1 MKLFTSILFLL
12 LVSTHGARLSIDVFP
27 SSHRLTSNGGTPD
40 PDDETAPT
48 YAKGCLIPH
57 LGRCGTCNDATIKKQ
72 LKCTGTYDNTA
83 NTGGTATDPRKWTF
97 EECDCPTGSA
107 CKENDELK
115 GEKSPVCRVEGRE
128 VHMGATEYDFEALNM
143 VLQDTQVRPCTAAD
157 SCESTLLP
165 AYNTLAKD
173 NSGNDHGQ
181 KDKYPMY
188 KVRIEGVDA
197 RAYDSCSVT
206 VSGDVAD
213 AIFNPLDETN
223 DDVYDNTDSVP
234 KLVADGDYAECM
246 FRPYN
251 EAVLG
256 TVRYNISFVR
266 LPVYLE
272 PAEDELQSVEMQIKF
287 VPNKKDDDKWH
298 SAEYLG
304 TDSAADA
311 VGYLFP
317 EFDKTSRDSDEHNVD
332 HGADNAALA
341 TNTEVFRFDSFSSDS
356 TVAGAGFDSG
366 SSTAL
371 KGTLKLPVRGTFFD
385 KRYKIVDES
394 GSDTLIAGVGEGE
407 MRKEGL
413 EIHKD
418 FDGFYDPTKD
428 AFDNMGLTMDP
439 VPFSDRIAKAKLNG
453 ALKNVAQYK
462 MEHTYA
468 MTFGG
473 GYEGELAHF
482 KPDYLACDI
491 CPAQIV
497 FKAFPAANVHTD
509 GDSVTHTDFLLKYHV
524 AISPD
529 KLPTSTNV
537 VSLNN
542 IDVDI
547 VEEASGHRTF
557 NELSQGVSISRK
569 MALRLPS
576 NKDPQNPDGYPLYQF
591 MRPRIS
597 STKKDYASLLSPYNF
612 SMSILKFEGNT
623 GGACKTWAGAADQ
636 SSNDYDSCML
646 AGNNWVATKG
656 LVKSAGCKNG
666 KLYEIGTNIFS
677 AAEKVF
683 KENCR
688 IKLVSDAFGVNLNI
702 TFGEGVDKKTAFL
715 RQVDLRSVYAG
726 ATELSIL
733 RRKAD
738 PSATLLGDTVSFRV
752 SKYGHNSKIEFE
764 VKGTDSMVG
773 FASDGSKCTQAMV
786 NNFNGLTADGTG
798 TATAVQATHKGC
810 TGLATA
816 AELNITLAADAS
828 DTGKSVL
835 HSLRSSPF
843 CFRYFDVELHDVSNP
858 WAIYQLRLPCNRITK
873 TEAENITL
881 TYSFESSYDL
891 YEDQFTAKI
900 GYQTIQDQKLSIAA
914 DTSSLQ
920 LGFGTCAKNGGADT
934 ISRVTSCVD
943 VSGGAQPVSGWN
955 DGSVDGSTGIA
966 ATSGDAKGEFLLESG
981 DNVDLESLRD
991 CDTLGIDA
999 DYIDDEGAQYVMRHS
1014 LALMYTRQDQDGAG
1028 RTDIKYCQDQT
1039 FLTTIRRDA
1048 TASVVVGTLVDKSLD
1063 RSVMV
1068 TSIDWLQCDKNRVE
1082 CKQSDDCYKLRI
1094 EMDSKDN
1101 DKGANTWADS
1111 SLTAA
1116 EIGLGQTNTD
1126 GLVLDTALLNIT
1138 GGDNGYDNKFALE
1151 SVCGVV
1157 DTCDA
1162 TDTSSHYGSL
1172 VQTETHFVVSG
1183 FFDNI
1188 ISTSNV
1194 EVETKFE
1201 ACPIVAETNVTK
1213 DILRLGM
1220 QIACVSDADTTAI
1233 PADVSALTACDSDG
1247 ADSSCKWYGGG
1258 FIANKTTASSRGG
1271 MHDCT
1276 QAEATAIARIH
1287 TEVAISD
1294 EKTAV
1299 AVIPDADFDQAVTNG
1314 WKIQNITYTIN
1325 RYESLL
1331 DGTKDVTRQISSTAL
1346 LRFGRG
1352 NTSNPDYD
1360 ELYECKKL
1368 ASRIPGLSLFDTDVL
1383 DCDPSLTAGEN
1394 ARSIDGTGDLT
1405 YAQITT
1411 IYFDLL
1417 PLLDA
1422 NLDVFEV
1429 QADALLYNS
1438 NIDASQNP
1446 TRRRLLRAI
1455 TYKFDL
1461 PPLRSSG
1468 EAQGSTS
1475 GFRVLQPSK
1484 AISDHSLPAAPAEPV
1499 DSTADG
1505 EADVDTALIIV
1516 IVVCVLAVAVVLLVV
1531 NKDKMCPAGSGGSG
1545 AQPASTEEG
1554 ASLLV
1559 GSGGRRTRFSNL
1571 RY

>member
-12 LVSTHGARLSIDVFP
+12 LVSTYGARLSIDVFP
-27 SSHRLTSNGGTPD
+27 SSHRLTDASTPAV
-40 PDDETAPT
+40 PDANASPATF
-48 YAKGCLIPH
+48 AKGCLIPH
-57 LGRCGTCNDATIKKQ
+57 LGRCGTCNDASIKKQ
-72 LKCTGTYDNTA
+72 LKCTGTYDNSA
-83 NTGGTATDPRKWTF
+83 NSGTGGTATDPRKWTF

-115 GEKSPVCRVEGRE
+115 GEKSPICRVEGRE

-143 VLQDTQVRPCTAAD
+143 VLQDTQVRPCTDA
-157 SCESTLLP
+157 STCETSLLP
-165 AYNTLAKD
+165 AFSGLTGD
-173 NSGNDHGQ
+173 ESGNAHGQ
-181 KDKYPMY
+181 KNKYPMY
-188 KVRIEGVDA
+188 KVRIEGIDA
-197 RAYDSCSVT
+197 RAYESCSVT
-206 VSGDVAD
+206 ATGDVAD
-213 AIFNPLDETN
+213 AIYNKLDAVTSDVWETGA
-223 DDVYDNTDSVP
+223 P
-234 KLVADGDYAECM
+234 KLVATGDYAECM

-266 LPVYLE
+266 KPVYLE
-272 PAEDELQSVEMQIKF
+272 PAEDPLQSVEMQIKF

-298 SAEYLG
+298 SADYLAN
-304 TDSAADA
+304 DDA
-311 VGYLFP
+311 VKYLFP
-317 EFDKTSRDSDEHNVD
+317 EFNKNSRDSAEHNPD
-332 HGADNAALA
+332 HGSDLANAA
-341 TNTEVFRFDSFSSDS
+341 NIEVFRFDSFCGANCA
-356 TVAGAGFDSG
+356 TGAGAGFDSG

-385 KRYKIVDES
+385 KRYKIFDES
-394 GSDTLIAGVGEGE
+394 GSDTLISGVGEGE

-428 AFDNMGLTMDP
+428 AFDNLGLSMDP
-439 VPFSDRIAKAKLNG
+439 VAFSDRIAKANLV
-453 ALKNVAQYK
+453 AVLKNVAQYR

-491 CPAQIV
+491 CPARIV
-497 FKAFPAANVHTD
+497 FKAFPAADVHTD
-509 GDSVTHTDFLLKYHV
+509 GNDATHTDFLLKYHV
-524 AISPD
+524 PIHPD
-529 KLPTSTNV
+529 QLPTSTNV

-547 VEEASGHRTF
+547 VEEASGHRTY

-597 STKKDYASLLSPYNF
+597 STKKDYADLLTPYNF

-636 SSNDYDSCML
+636 SSNDYDACML

-666 KLYEIGTNIFS
+666 KLYEIGTNIFE

-688 IKLVSDAFGVNLNI
+688 IQLVSDAFGVNLNI
-702 TFGEGVDKKTAFL
+702 TFGDGVDKKTAFL
-715 RQVDLRSVYAG
+715 RQVDLGSVYAG

-738 PSATLLGDTVSFRV
+738 PSATLLGDSVSFRV
-752 SKYGHNSKIEFE
+752 SKYGHNEKIEFT

-773 FASDGSKCTQAMV
+773 FASDGSTCTQAMV
-786 NNFNGLTADGTG
+786 DNFNGDAPLE
-798 TATAVQATHKGC
+798 ATHKGC
-810 TGLATA
+810 SGLATE
-816 AELNITLAADAS
+816 AELNITLAADYS

-900 GYQTIQDQKLSIAA
+900 GYQTIQDQKLGIA
-914 DTSSLQ
+914 DNTNGVQ

-934 ISRVTSCVD
+934 ISTVTSCVD
-943 VSGGAQPVSGWN
+943 GATATDPKPVTGWN
-955 DGSVDGSTGIA
+955 NGAVASSAGIA
-966 ATSGDAKGEFLLESG
+966 ASSGDAKGEFLLESG
-981 DNVDLESLRD
+981 DNVDLEALRD

-1014 LALMYTRQDQDGAG
+1014 LALMYTRSDQDGAG

-1082 CKQSDDCYKLRI
+1082 CKQSDDCYRLRI

-1126 GLVLDTALLNIT
+1126 GLILDTALLNVT
-1138 GGDNGYDNKFALE
+1138 GGENGYDNKFALE

-1201 ACPIVAETNVTK
+1201 ACPIVEETDVTE

-1220 QIACVSDADTTAI
+1220 QIACVSDADATAT
-1233 PADVSALTACDSDG
+1233 PADTSSLTACDDSS
-1247 ADSSCKWYGGG
+1247 ADSSCNWYGGG
-1258 FIANKTTASSRGG
+1258 FIANKTTPSNRGG

-1294 EKTAV
+1294 EATAV
-1299 AVIPDADFDQAVTNG
+1299 AVIPDADFDKALGNG

-1352 NTSNPDYD
+1352 NTSTPDYD
-1360 ELYECKKL
+1360 EVYECKKL

-1383 DCDPSLTAGEN
+1383 DCDPSLTAN
-1394 ARSIDGTGDLT
+1394 ANTKAITGTGDLT

-1429 QADALLYNS
+1429 QADALLYNA

-1468 EAQGSTS
+1468 EAHGSTA

-1484 AISDHSLPAAPAEPV
+1484 SISDQSLPAAPAEPV

-1505 EADVDTALIIV
+1505 EADVDTVLIIV

-1531 NKDKMCPAGSGGSG
+1531 NKDKMCPAGSGGSSG
-1545 AQPASTEEG
+1545 AQPASAEEG

-1559 GSGGRRTRFSNL
+1559 GSGGRKTRFSNL

>member
-1 MKLFTSILFLL
+1 MKLFISILFLL
-12 LVSTHGARLSIDVFP
+12 LVSTYGARLSIDVFP
-27 SSHRLTSNGGTPD
+27 SSHRLDVDGKD
-40 PDDETAPT
+40 PATTNKDPI
-48 YAKGCLIPH
+48 GCLIPH
-57 LGRCGTCNDATIKKQ
+57 LGRCGRCNDVSIKKQ
-72 LKCTGTYDNTA
+72 LKCVGQYD
-83 NTGGTATDPRKWTF
+83 TDADDVADADRKWTF

-107 CKENDELK
+107 CKENDDLK
-115 GEKSPVCRVEGRE
+115 DEVAPVCRVEGRE

-143 VLQDTQVRPCTAAD
+143 VLQDTQVRPCTDA
-157 SCESTLLP
+157 STCESSLLP
-165 AYNTLAKD
+165 AY
-173 NSGNDHGQ
+173 SGLINDHGGNSHGQ
-181 KDKYPMY
+181 KNKYPMY
-188 KVRIEGVDA
+188 KVRIEGIDY
-197 RAYDSCSVT
+197 RAYESCTVT

-213 AIFNPLDETN
+213 AVHNPLDTSN
-223 DDVYDNTDSVP
+223 VDVYKTGAP
-234 KLVADGDYAECM
+234 KLVATGDYAECL

-256 TVRYNISFVR
+256 TIRYNISFVR
-266 LPVYLE
+266 KPVYLE
-272 PAEDELQSVEMQIKF
+272 PAEDPLQSVEMQIKF
-287 VPNKKDDDKWH
+287 VPNKKDDDEWH
-298 SAEYLG
+298 SSDYL
-304 TDSAADA
+304 AADDA

-317 EFDKTSRDSDEHNVD
+317 EFDGSSRDSEEHNTD
-332 HGADNAALA
+332 HGDATALA
-341 TNTEVFRFDSFSSDS
+341 ESTEVFRFDSFCGADCANG
-356 TVAGAGFDSG
+356 AGAGFDSG

-371 KGTLKLPVRGTFFD
+371 KGTLKLPVKGTFFD

-418 FDGFYDPTKD
+418 FDGFYDPSKD
-428 AFDNMGLTMDP
+428 AFDNLGLSMDP
-439 VPFSDRIAKAKLNG
+439 VPFADRIAKAKLNS
-453 ALKNVAQYK
+453 AIKDVAQYR
-462 MEHTYA
+462 MSHTYA

-482 KPDYLACDI
+482 QPDYLACDI

-497 FKAFPAANVHTD
+497 FKAFPAADVHTD
-509 GDSVTHTDFLLKYHV
+509 GAGTTHTDFLLKYHV
-524 AISPD
+524 PIEPD

-547 VEEASGHRTF
+547 VEEASGHRTY

-576 NKDPQNPDGYPLYQF
+576 DKDPQNPLGYPLYQF

-612 SMSILKFEGNT
+612 SMSILKFEGNS

-636 SSNDYDSCML
+636 SSNDYDSCMKN
-646 AGNNWVATKG
+646 GNNWVASKG

-666 KLYEIGTNIFS
+666 KLYEIGTNIFE

-688 IKLVSDAFGVNLNI
+688 IQLVSDAFGVNFNI
-702 TFGEGVDKKTAFL
+702 TFGESADKKTAFL

-752 SKYGHNSKIEFE
+752 SKYGHNEKIEFE

-773 FASDGSKCTQAMV
+773 FASDGSKCTQEMV

-798 TATAVQATHKGC
+798 TATAVETTHKGC

-843 CFRYFDVELHDVSNP
+843 CFRYFDIELHDVSNP

-914 DTSSLQ
+914 DANNLQ

-934 ISRVTSCVD
+934 LSRVTSCVD
-943 VSGGAQPVSGWN
+943 VTGGAQPVSGWN
-955 DGSVDGSTGIA
+955 DGSVDSSTGIA

-1014 LALMYTRQDQDGAG
+1014 LALMYTREDQDGAG
-1028 RTDIKYCQDQT
+1028 RTSIKYCQDQT

-1138 GGDNGYDNKFALE
+1138 GGDYGYDNRFALE

-1162 TDTSSHYGSL
+1162 SDTSSHYGSL

-1220 QIACVSDADTTAI
+1220 QIACVEDADSTAI
-1233 PADVSALTACDSDG
+1233 PSTIADVVDCRSASATSACGWS
-1247 ADSSCKWYGGG
+1247 GGG
-1258 FIANKTTASSRGG
+1258 WISNDTKSSNRGG
-1271 MHDCT
+1271 MYDCT

-1294 EKTAV
+1294 EETAV
-1299 AVIPDADFDQAVTNG
+1299 AVIPDADFSQASTNG

-1360 ELYECKKL
+1360 EVYECKKL

-1394 ARSIDGTGDLT
+1394 SRGIDGTGDLT

-1446 TRRRLLRAI
+1446 TRRRLRAI

-1461 PPLRSSG
+1461 PPLRSSN
-1468 EAQGSTS
+1468 EAHGSTA

-1531 NKDKMCPAGSGGSG
+1531 NGDKLCPAGSS
-1545 AQPASTEEG
+1545 AAPASAEEG

-1559 GSGGRRTRFSNL
+1559 GGRRRTRFSNL